1 MFIAGLSKEQQ
12 ENFLNLAYTMVY
24 ADGRLDERE
33 QLLFAGYSVEV
44 DPSIDMAQVHT
55 VDYAQALA
63 AFDECVPAV
72 KQKIF
77 FELYAIALVDESYPE
92 SEKIL
97 VELAKKR
104 FNISDE
110 KMAAMKAAFEKFIDA
125 YKNLRAVVTE

>member
-63 AFDECVPAV
+63 AFDECTTAD

>member
-12 ENFLNLAYTMVY
+12 EKFLNLAYTMVY

-44 DPSIDMAQVHT
+44 DPTIDMAQVHA
-55 VDYAQALA
+55 VDFAETLA
-63 AFDECVPAV
+63 AFDECSQVD

-92 SEKIL
+92 SEKVL
-97 VELAKKR
+97 VELAKER
-104 FNISDE
+104 FQIPDD
-110 KMAAMKAAFEKFIDA
+110 KMATMKAAFENFCDA
-125 YKNLRAVVTE
+125 YKKLVKVVTE